1 MSLENGCST
10 LRVQACKRSASTE
23 QHQRVSAG
31 GIFDSLS
38 LYWVLF
44 VVFLQRGPILPAKEE
59 LSTPRDPAARAAAV
73 AVLLLPLLVLLPAPF
88 SVSAP
93 QDLL

>member
-1 MSLENGCST
+1 
-10 LRVQACKRSASTE
+10 VY
-23 QHQRVSAG
+23 AG

-59 LSTPRDPAARAAAV
+59 LSSPQDPAARAAAV

>member
-1 MSLENGCST
+1 MKVFLSCLLT
-10 LRVQACKRSASTE
+10 
-23 QHQRVSAG
+23 G
-31 GIFDSLS
+31 GVFDSLA

-44 VVFLQRGPILPAKEE
+44 IVFLQRGPLLPQKEE
-59 LSTPRDPAARAAAV
+59 LSTPQQPMQQAAAV

-88 SVSAP
+88 SVVA